1 MGPRTPPEPEEEP
14 EPEGEPEITDADS
27 REIDFLKLIKQNV
40 KENKGFLLSEIED
53 ITRTEEGIYR
63 SVNKLLERF
72 ESDNYTSY
80 QKAFD
85 SYCENQKKHNKD
97 YTFNNNQETLVQKT
111 KSDSKRTKET
121 ITITKPNYQR
131 TTRLLKHLQN
141 ERDEVEYNLKVEN
154 SLALDESKKDK
165 NLANLKKMKDA
176 YFKLSEKIKLVNQY
190 HEIVNNTIENKNR
203 INNNNLQIGKNS
215 AEKRLVFSE
224 ITQLMKTEPINQE
237 QLDRKIKYY
246 LSLGKETSKLRE
258 RIDEISNL
266 QINDYMII
274 KEPSVSIKKAKET
287 SGEKKEEKEKTKIK
301 VKAKGAPK
309 KKKIKVKGKM
319 KGGGDKTKSLE
330 TVIQTI
336 DLLENESSS
345 ESDTESEPELET
357 ETETVPETETEPEF
371 SDESDTKKIVL
382 TENENSL
389 ESKSDDYD
397 LGELEEIDLS
407 GGKKDTF
414 KIDDLDLS
422 DNLEELADYSDDS
435 ESDTGEDQVADFSS
449 TYTSDSNDTLDTAE
463 SIPLNLNENI
473 NNSESESEVPQI
485 NVIKLGQ

>member
-1 MGPRTPPEPEEEP
+1 EPEALKGPRTQP
-14 EPEGEPEITDADS
+14 EPEGEPEAEPEITDADS

-72 ESDNYTSY
+72 ESDNYISY

-165 NLANLKKMKDA
+165 NLTNLKKMKDA

-224 ITQLMKTEPINQE
+224 ITQLMNTEPINQE

-246 LSLGKETSKLRE
+246 LSLGRETSKLRE

-266 QINDYMII
+266 QVNDYMII
-274 KEPSVSIKKAKET
+274 KEPSVSIKKGKET
-287 SGEKKEEKEKTKIK
+287 TEEKEKTKIK

-345 ESDTESEPELET
+345 ESDTESEPELEM
-357 ETETVPETETEPEF
+357 ETVPETE
-371 SDESDTKKIVL
+371 
-382 TENENSL
+382 
-389 ESKSDDYD
+389 
-397 LGELEEIDLS
+397 
-407 GGKKDTF
+407 
-414 KIDDLDLS
+414 
-422 DNLEELADYSDDS
+422 A
-435 ESDTGEDQVADFSS
+435 
-449 TYTSDSNDTLDTAE
+449 
-463 SIPLNLNENI
+463 
-473 NNSESESEVPQI
+473 VP
-485 NVIKLGQ
+485 